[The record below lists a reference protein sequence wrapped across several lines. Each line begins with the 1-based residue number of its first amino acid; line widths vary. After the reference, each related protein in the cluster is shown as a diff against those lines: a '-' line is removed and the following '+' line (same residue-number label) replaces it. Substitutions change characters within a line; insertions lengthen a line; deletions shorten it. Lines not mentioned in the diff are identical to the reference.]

1 MADVKKYASINDL
14 DEAVG
19 CILSA
24 KSIIGPFKGLSEIS
38 TQTQNALD
46 SLNDAWNYVENM
58 KEGLGDYTASTKK
71 STTKS
76 QSFSDMVNK
85 QRGKNIKKY
94 TINEVEDYPEY
105 IRDYETLKKGIFK
118 FLGPY
123 DNNDFLQLI
132 FSAIA
137 VDSIEYRRLWDEYC
151 NRFN

>member
-1 MADVKKYASINDL
+1 MTFN
-14 DEAVG
+14 
-19 CILSA
+19 
-24 KSIIGPFKGLSEIS
+24 
-38 TQTQNALD
+38 
-46 SLNDAWNYVENM
+46 
-58 KEGLGDYTASTKK
+58 
-71 STTKS
+71 
-76 QSFSDMVNK
+76 DMVAK

-94 TINEVEDYPEY
+94 TIDEVEDYPEY

-137 VDSIEYRRLWDEYC
+137 VDSIEYIRLWDEYC